1 MDSSRPFLHAIPRQI
16 SDGIETVQ
24 VDLQLPGNNQSQ
36 VTVHLLREDLL
47 SGQPD

>member
-1 MDSSRPFLHAIPRQI
+1 MDPGRPLLHAIPRQI

-36 VTVHLLREDLL
+36 VTLHILCEDLL